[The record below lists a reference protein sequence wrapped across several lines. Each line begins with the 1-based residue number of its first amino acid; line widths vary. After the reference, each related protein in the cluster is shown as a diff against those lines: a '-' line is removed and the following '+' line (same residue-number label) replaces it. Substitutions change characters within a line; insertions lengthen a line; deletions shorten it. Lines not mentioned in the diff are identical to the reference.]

1 MSLLIGNK
9 FDIIKNNQ
17 KKEQTNMST
26 DPILPLRLATDNYNV
41 SREEFIS
48 KIDKVW
54 KANTLFYNQALA
66 HYDQIQKDMAEYAR
80 LSANAV

>member
-1 MSLLIGNK
+1 
-9 FDIIKNNQ
+9 
-17 KKEQTNMST
+17 MST